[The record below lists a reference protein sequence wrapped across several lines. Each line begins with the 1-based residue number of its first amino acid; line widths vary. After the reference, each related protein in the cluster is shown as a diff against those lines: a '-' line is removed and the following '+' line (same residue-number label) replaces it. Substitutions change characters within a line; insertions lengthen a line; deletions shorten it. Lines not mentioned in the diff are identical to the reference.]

1 MDYVRLFIENR
12 TSLLYFVRT
21 TNILPR
27 PPFLIPQPS
36 VTLHHETTF
45 TYHHSSAPLVNH
57 HRSCPV
63 QHRHAASGT
72 PQGSAP
78 RHAAHKQ
85 TYTPSNLPL
94 TSPRRTLVITSPY
107 GYRSDP
113 FTRKSAFH
121 SGIDLRANY
130 EPAYAITYGEVI
142 HVGYD
147 NRSGLFVTI
156 RHGSITLSYCHL
168 SQSLVTK
175 GSHVR
180 PGTPIAITGNSGSRS
195 TGPHL
200 HLTLKDTKKD
210 EPSTRPSF
218 SVSLT

>member
-1 MDYVRLFIENR
+1 MKRHL
-12 TSLLYFVRT
+12 
-21 TNILPR
+21 
-27 PPFLIPQPS
+27 LIPIAVLLWSTTTALAQFNTVTQRQAHRKAVPQDTLPINKPTSPTPPPS
-36 VTLHHETTF
+36 
-45 TYHHSSAPLVNH
+45 
-57 HRSCPV
+57 
-63 QHRHAASGT
+63 
-72 PQGSAP
+72 
-78 RHAAHKQ
+78 
-85 TYTPSNLPL
+85 TYTPSSLTMVSPL
-94 TSPRRTLVITSPY
+94 RTLVITSPF
-107 GYRSDP
+107 GYRTDP
-113 FTRKSAFH
+113 FTRKRAFH

-175 GSHVR
+175 GTHVR

-200 HLTLKDTKKD
+200 HLTLKDTKKGRAID
-210 EPSTRPSF
+210 PSILLRLINLS
-218 SVSLT
+218 SE

>member
-1 MDYVRLFIENR
+1 MKRHLLITIAVLLWSTTTALAQFNTVTQRQAHRKAVPQDTLPINKP
-12 TSLLYFVRT
+12 TSPT
-21 TNILPR
+21 
-27 PPFLIPQPS
+27 PPPS
-36 VTLHHETTF
+36 
-45 TYHHSSAPLVNH
+45 
-57 HRSCPV
+57 
-63 QHRHAASGT
+63 
-72 PQGSAP
+72 
-78 RHAAHKQ
+78 
-85 TYTPSNLPL
+85 TYTPSNLTMVSPL
-94 TSPRRTLVITSPY
+94 RNLVVTSPY
-107 GYRSDP
+107 GYRTDP
-113 FTRKSAFH
+113 FTCKRAFH

-175 GSHVR
+175 GTHVR

-200 HLTLKDTKKD
+200 HLTLKDTKKGRAID
-210 EPSTRPSF
+210 PSILLRLINLS
-218 SVSLT
+218 SE

>member
-1 MDYVRLFIENR
+1 MKRHLLITIAVLLWSTTTALAQFNTVTQRQAHRKAVPQDTLPINKP
-12 TSLLYFVRT
+12 TSPTPSTSITPPTNPTLPT
-21 TNILPR
+21 T
-27 PPFLIPQPS
+27 
-36 VTLHHETTF
+36 
-45 TYHHSSAPLVNH
+45 
-57 HRSCPV
+57 
-63 QHRHAASGT
+63 
-72 PQGSAP
+72 
-78 RHAAHKQ
+78 
-85 TYTPSNLPL
+85 TYTPSNLTMVSPL
-94 TSPRRTLVITSPY
+94 RHLVITSPF
-107 GYRSDP
+107 GYRTDP
-113 FTRKSAFH
+113 FTRKRAFH

-175 GSHVR
+175 GTHVR

-200 HLTLKDTKKD
+200 HLTLKDTKKGRAID
-210 EPSTRPSF
+210 PSILLRLINLS
-218 SVSLT
+218 SE

>member
-1 MDYVRLFIENR
+1 MKRHLLITIAVLLWSTTTALAQFNTVTQRQAHRKAVPQDTLPINKP
-12 TSLLYFVRT
+12 TSPT
-21 TNILPR
+21 
-27 PPFLIPQPS
+27 PPPS
-36 VTLHHETTF
+36 
-45 TYHHSSAPLVNH
+45 
-57 HRSCPV
+57 
-63 QHRHAASGT
+63 
-72 PQGSAP
+72 
-78 RHAAHKQ
+78 
-85 TYTPSNLPL
+85 TYTPSSLTMVSPL
-94 TSPRRTLVITSPY
+94 RTLVITSPF
-107 GYRSDP
+107 GYRTDP
-113 FTRKSAFH
+113 FTRKRAFH

-200 HLTLKDTKKD
+200 HLTLKDTKKGRAID
-210 EPSTRPSF
+210 PSILLRLINLS
-218 SVSLT
+218 SE

>member
-1 MDYVRLFIENR
+1 MKRHLLITIAVLLWSTTTALAQFNTVTQRQAHRKAVPQDTLPINKP
-12 TSLLYFVRT
+12 TSPT
-21 TNILPR
+21 
-27 PPFLIPQPS
+27 PPPS
-36 VTLHHETTF
+36 
-45 TYHHSSAPLVNH
+45 
-57 HRSCPV
+57 
-63 QHRHAASGT
+63 
-72 PQGSAP
+72 
-78 RHAAHKQ
+78 
-85 TYTPSNLPL
+85 TYTSSNLTMVSPL
-94 TSPRRTLVITSPY
+94 RHLVVTSPF

-113 FTRKSAFH
+113 FTRKRAFH

-175 GSHVR
+175 GTHVR

-200 HLTLKDTKKD
+200 HLTLKDTKKGRAID
-210 EPSTRPSF
+210 PSILLRLINLS
-218 SVSLT
+218 SE

>member
-1 MDYVRLFIENR
+1 MKRHLLITIAVLLWSTTTALAQFNTVTQRQAHRKAVPQDTLPINKP
-12 TSLLYFVRT
+12 TSPT
-21 TNILPR
+21 
-27 PPFLIPQPS
+27 PPPS
-36 VTLHHETTF
+36 
-45 TYHHSSAPLVNH
+45 
-57 HRSCPV
+57 
-63 QHRHAASGT
+63 
-72 PQGSAP
+72 
-78 RHAAHKQ
+78 
-85 TYTPSNLPL
+85 TYTPSNLTMVSPL
-94 TSPRRTLVITSPY
+94 RTLVITSPF
-107 GYRSDP
+107 GYRTDP
-113 FTRKSAFH
+113 FTCKRAFH

-175 GSHVR
+175 GTHVR

-200 HLTLKDTKKD
+200 HLTLKDTKKGRAID
-210 EPSTRPSF
+210 PSILLRLINLS
-218 SVSLT
+218 SE

>member
-1 MDYVRLFIENR
+1 MKRH
-12 TSLLYFVRT
+12 LLITIAVLLWST
-21 TNILPR
+21 TTALAQFNTVTQRQAHRKAVPQDTLPINKPT
-27 PPFLIPQPS
+27 PPPS
-36 VTLHHETTF
+36 
-45 TYHHSSAPLVNH
+45 
-57 HRSCPV
+57 
-63 QHRHAASGT
+63 
-72 PQGSAP
+72 
-78 RHAAHKQ
+78 
-85 TYTPSNLPL
+85 TYTPSSLTMVSPL
-94 TSPRRTLVITSPY
+94 RTLVVTSPY
-107 GYRSDP
+107 GYRTDP
-113 FTRKSAFH
+113 FTRKRAFH

-175 GSHVR
+175 GTHVR

-200 HLTLKDTKKD
+200 HLTLKDTKKGRAID
-210 EPSTRPSF
+210 PSIRLRLINLS
-218 SVSLT
+218 SE